1 MSDVTVIKM
10 MNGEEIITKVVKE
23 DESTFTCEKPAI
35 IMLSPNQKVTVY
47 KSRLVHILH
56 SQTNLSH

>member
-23 DESTFTCEKPAI
+23 DESTFTCEKACYYYA
-35 IMLSPNQKVTVY
+35 VT
-47 KSRLVHILH
+47 
-56 SQTNLSH
+56 